1 MTRPRLALG
10 DDLVCALAHG
20 ENVFIDVLSLG
31 PAYKDVF
38 VKTHITRTCS
48 LKKKGGNAY
57 GKCSSQRHKI
67 LPQQA
72 FT

>member
-31 PAYKDVF
+31 PAYNDVF
-38 VKTHITRTCS
+38 IKTYIKHTCS
-48 LKKKGGNAY
+48 FERVWY
-57 GKCSSQRHKI
+57 CVRQT
-67 LPQQA
+67 P
-72 FT
+72 FTTLT